1 MELCIDFGGTEI
13 KLAVIDGARI
23 LGSESLSVRGDAR
36 DLDAAAVASRA
47 LIERTASAPSAIGIA
62 VPGVVSPASGRM
74 LHANAKYDFL
84 QDFDLRTWAAAQLG
98 LPAVVENDARAALI
112 GETSTGSAAG
122 ERNAVLITLG
132 TGIGTAAM
140 IDEVPLRGTTG
151 HAGILGGH
159 VTTDIHG
166 PVCPCGNVGCGEA
179 LASTWSLR
187 QVGPQPSTGSGI
199 GPGGGGGK
207 PATVKELFES
217 DDRSELRDGFLH
229 VWGAT
234 VVTLVHM
241 YDPSVVILSGGILR
255 AGDAVRVPIETY
267 VSAHLWPSMTTPR
280 FVVPPEPEYSV
291 VRGLSTLAR
300 QTHISTQNRSDQE
313 IH

>member
-13 KLAVIDGARI
+13 KLAIIDGAQI
-23 LGSESLSVRGDAR
+23 LGSDQLPVRGDAS
-36 DLDAAAVASRA
+36 DLAAAVTSSRA
-47 LIERTASAPSAIGIA
+47 LIERTGTTPTAVGIA

-84 QDFDLRTWAAAQLG
+84 RDFDLRAWAGDELR
-98 LPAVVENDARAALI
+98 LPAAVENDARAALI
-112 GETSTGSAAG
+112 GETSTGSASG
-122 ERNAVLITLG
+122 ERDAVLVTLG

-140 IDEVPLRGTTG
+140 IDGVPLRGVTG

-159 VTTDIHG
+159 VTVDSNG
-166 PVCPCGNVGCGEA
+166 PTCPCGNVGCAEA
-179 LASTWSLR
+179 LASAWALR
-187 QVGPQPSTGSGI
+187 QVDPRPSTGPGVGSGT
-199 GPGGGGGK
+199 GSGVG
-207 PATVKELFES
+207 TVKDLFAN
-217 DDRSELRDGFLH
+217 DDRADVRDSFLH

-234 VVTLVHM
+234 IVTLIHM

-255 AGDAVRVPIETY
+255 AGDAVRAPIEAY
-267 VSAHLWPSMTTPR
+267 VADHLWPSLTPPR
-280 FVVPPEPEYSV
+280 LVVPPEPEYSV

-300 QTHISTQNRSDQE
+300 DTKPHPERDQE